1 MRFADSFTQTPVRLC
16 YPFMPD
22 ANVASQPGYR
32 VHPMPDSVQK
42 NVVSLEA
49 YEQMRRSPIDGPG
62 AQSLREA
69 GRLTTDRLNTLLE
82 RMMDRV
88 DDALFERAE
97 KAENNMLQT
106 RYFDAMREL
115 RLIRRDISEDF
126 ITLFTTWFN
135 EGIPRDKET
144 GGLELDWENDSPA
157 MGLVDSD
164 DLEEQLAITNLVN
177 KIRGN
182 CKQSLFALDK
192 RIGFLLRDP
201 DLERWQNPLGPEA
214 VCHAFRDAAKR
225 IESGLEIRLVI
236 FKLFDHYVASHLDAT
251 YKEVNQHLIKLGVLP
266 EIRASLRRPAAAP
279 GRPAQSP
286 GWSDPAST
294 PVSAGDY
301 LSPPMATG
309 ITPCYRN
316 TPQIPDAASVPMAT
330 GIESHHQAQRQ
341 FPDAASVPMAAGIQ
355 SSQIGQNAVSASISA
370 LTFLQHG
377 EVSGAGL
384 GAVLIDPAELASGHL
399 NVLHGIKKSEL
410 AQNLG
415 KTGDMTIGIVAMLF
429 DYILEDKN
437 IPHAMRA
444 MIGRLQIPVLKVALL
459 DNEFFA
465 RKSHP
470 ARLLLN
476 RLASTAMGWNEQAGE
491 QDPIY
496 LQIESTVQTVL
507 DRFEDDISLFATLV
521 EELEKFVRDT
531 EQRAELRAERSA
543 KVMEGQERLEAAKST
558 TMEEIEPRI
567 SGDDSLDFVRE
578 FVATH
583 WKNLLFVICA
593 RQGKDSDAWNQAVAT
608 MDQLIWSVK
617 PKRTPE
623 QRQRLVA
630 MQPRLLNSL
639 RLGMERLS
647 IPPTER
653 DDFIAKLVRAHGRTA
668 IRSDSTEQTVTGD
681 RETEQSSDVAAV
693 AEIKK
698 PARVSTKSETAHEG
712 NVNVPDDQHTAAARQ
727 LAVGTWLEFLDSDG
741 QSKRAKLSWVS
752 PITGTLLFTD
762 REGLKA
768 GNYGLDEIAHLLRGA
783 RARVLNTAP
792 LMDRAVST
800 VLEEYNNQ

>member
-1 MRFADSFTQTPVRLC
+1 MSDSL
-16 YPFMPD
+16 
-22 ANVASQPGYR
+22 
-32 VHPMPDSVQK
+32 QK
-42 NVVSLEA
+42 NVVNIEA
-49 YEQMRRSPIDGPG
+49 YEQMRRRPIDGPG
-62 AQSLREA
+62 AQTLREV
-69 GRLTTDRLNTLLE
+69 GRLTSDRLETLLE

-115 RLIRRDISEDF
+115 RIIRRDISEDF
-126 ITLFTTWFN
+126 IALFTTWFN
-135 EGIPRDKET
+135 EGIPRSSAS
-144 GGLELDWENDSPA
+144 GGLALDWDSEGPGI
-157 MGLVDSD
+157 GLVESD
-164 DLEEQLAITNLVN
+164 DLEEELAITNMVN

-192 RIGFLLRDP
+192 RIGFLMRDP

-214 VCHAFRDAAKR
+214 VCRAFRDAAKR

-251 YKEVNQHLIKLGVLP
+251 YKEVNQHLVKMGVLP
-266 EIRASLRRPAAAP
+266 EIRASLRRPATAP
-279 GRPAQSP
+279 GTPSQSP
-286 GWSDPAST
+286 EWANPAAT
-294 PVSAGDY
+294 TVPAPDY
-301 LSPPMATG
+301 MSPPMAAG
-309 ITPCYRN
+309 VTPCYRN
-316 TPQIPDAASVPMAT
+316 TPQVPDADSVPMAE
-330 GIESHHQAQRQ
+330 GIESYHQTRRQ
-341 FPDAASVPMAAGIQ
+341 VPDAASVPMAAGIH
-355 SSQIGQNAVSASISA
+355 SSQPSHSSIRASISA

-377 EVSGAGL
+377 EAPGAEF
-384 GAVLIDPAELASGHL
+384 GAVLLDPAELASGHL
-399 NVLHGIKKSEL
+399 NVLHGIKQSEL

-415 KTGDMTIGIVAMLF
+415 SNGDMTIGIVAMLF

-459 DNEFFA
+459 DNEFFT

-476 RLASTAMGWNEQAGE
+476 RLASTAMSWNEQAGE
-491 QDPIY
+491 QDPTY
-496 LQIESTVQTVL
+496 LQIESTVQTIL
-507 DRFEDDISLFATLV
+507 DRFEDDISLFATLLEAL
-521 EELEKFVRDT
+521 EEFVHET
-531 EQRAELRAERSA
+531 ERQAQLRAERSA
-543 KVMEGQERLEAAKST
+543 KVMEGQERLEVAQST
-558 TMEEIEPRI
+558 TMDEIAPRI
-567 SGDDSLDFVRE
+567 SSDDNLDFVRE

-583 WKNLLFVICA
+583 WKNLLFVTCA
-593 RQGKDSDAWNQAVAT
+593 RQGKDSDAWKHAVTT
-608 MDQLIWSVK
+608 MDELIWSVK
-617 PKRTPE
+617 PKHTPE
-623 QRQRLVA
+623 QRQQLVA

-653 DDFIAKLVRAHGRTA
+653 DDFIAKLVRAHGRTVVKGDSA
-668 IRSDSTEQTVTGD
+668 QQATTGEREAGQRNSVATVVELRKQTQVSGKTQADKETDSSVSDDRPGVT
-681 RETEQSSDVAAV
+681 
-693 AEIKK
+693 
-698 PARVSTKSETAHEG
+698 
-712 NVNVPDDQHTAAARQ
+712 ARQ

-741 QSKRAKLSWVS
+741 QPKRAKLSWVS

-768 GNYGLDEIAHLLRGA
+768 GNYSVDEIAHLLRGA

-792 LMDRAVST
+792 LMDRAVTT
-800 VLEEYNNQ
+800 VLKEYKNQ